1 MKDRELTRLLQAHPE
16 EGLEA
21 AMLEYAPLV
30 KGILCRILPQNP
42 CDREECMADVFV
54 ALWQNAAKLEAT
66 CTPLRPWLAVAARNR
81 GIDGYNALRRRETVA
96 LDDGLAETLGELAE
110 FDRATTE
117 AADLVGALVAAMS
130 PPDRDI
136 FLRKYYLLQ
145 SGKEIAAALE
155 GRMSMEEAIAKVK
168 QATRNFAKRQL
179 TWFRRDP
186 RTVWI
191 AAGNR
196 SAAAIAEE
204 ICQRLQ
210 MKPA

>member
-54 ALWQNAAKLEAT
+54 ALWRSAAKLEAAR
-66 CTPLRPWLAVAARNR
+66 TP
-81 GIDGYNALRRRETVA
+81 

-117 AADLVGALVAAMS
+117 AADLIGALVAAMS

-145 SGKEIAAALE
+145 SGKEIAAALGMSVE
-155 GRMSMEEAIAKVK
+155 SVNTRLSRGRDRLRRE
-168 QATRNFAKRQL
+168 L
-179 TWFRRDP
+179 TEKG
-186 RTVWI
+186 VYSH
-191 AAGNR
+191 A
-196 SAAAIAEE
+196 
-204 ICQRLQ
+204 
-210 MKPA
+210 

>member
-54 ALWQNAAKLEAT
+54 ALWRSAAKLEAAR
-66 CTPLRPWLAVAARNR
+66 TPLRPWLAVAARNR
-81 GIDGYNALRRRETVA
+81 GIDCYNALHRRETV
-96 LDDGLAETLGELAE
+96 TLGELAE

-117 AADLVGALVAAMS
+117 AADLIGALVAAMS

-145 SGKEIAAALE
+145 SGKEIAAALGMSVE
-155 GRMSMEEAIAKVK
+155 SVNTRLSRGRDRLRRE
-168 QATRNFAKRQL
+168 L
-179 TWFRRDP
+179 TEKG
-186 RTVWI
+186 VYSH
-191 AAGNR
+191 A
-196 SAAAIAEE
+196 
-204 ICQRLQ
+204 
-210 MKPA
+210 

>member
-54 ALWQNAAKLEAT
+54 ALWRNAAKLEAAR
-66 CTPLRPWLAVAARNR
+66 TPLRPWLAVAARNR
-81 GIDGYNALRRRETVA
+81 AIDCYNALRRRETVT
-96 LDDGLAETLGELAE
+96 LDDGLGE

-117 AADLVGALVAAMS
+117 AADLVGALVAAMT

-145 SGKEIAAALE
+145 SGKEIAAALGMSVE
-155 GRMSMEEAIAKVK
+155 SVNTRLSRGRDRLRRELTAKGVYSH
-168 QATRNFAKRQL
+168 A
-179 TWFRRDP
+179 
-186 RTVWI
+186 
-191 AAGNR
+191 
-196 SAAAIAEE
+196 
-204 ICQRLQ
+204 
-210 MKPA
+210 

>member
-54 ALWQNAAKLEAT
+54 ALWRNAAKLEAAR
-66 CTPLRPWLAVAARNR
+66 TPLRPWLAVAARNR
-81 GIDGYNALRRRETVA
+81 AIDCYNALRRRETVT
-96 LDDGLAETLGELAE
+96 LAETLGELAE
-110 FDRATTE
+110 FDRETAE
-117 AADLVGALVAAMS
+117 AADLVGALVAAMA

-145 SGKEIAAALE
+145 SGKEIAAALGMSVE
-155 GRMSMEEAIAKVK
+155 SVNTRLSRGRGRLRRE
-168 QATRNFAKRQL
+168 L
-179 TWFRRDP
+179 TEKG
-186 RTVWI
+186 VYSH
-191 AAGNR
+191 A
-196 SAAAIAEE
+196 
-204 ICQRLQ
+204 
-210 MKPA
+210 

>member
-54 ALWQNAAKLEAT
+54 ALWRSAAKLETHSPHRCAPGWPSRRAT
-66 CTPLRPWLAVAARNR
+66 R
-81 GIDGYNALRRRETVA
+81 GIDCYNALRRRETVT

-110 FDRATTE
+110 FDSATTE
-117 AADLVGALVAAMS
+117 AADLVGALVAAMA

-145 SGKEIAAALE
+145 SGKEIAAALGMSVE
-155 GRMSMEEAIAKVK
+155 SVNTRLSRGRDRLRRE
-168 QATRNFAKRQL
+168 L
-179 TWFRRDP
+179 TEKG
-186 RTVWI
+186 VYSH
-191 AAGNR
+191 A
-196 SAAAIAEE
+196 
-204 ICQRLQ
+204 
-210 MKPA
+210 

>member
-54 ALWQNAAKLEAT
+54 ALWRNAAKLEAA
-66 CTPLRPWLAVAARNR
+66 CTP
-81 GIDGYNALRRRETVA
+81 LRRRETVT

-117 AADLVGALVAAMS
+117 ATDLVGALVAAMT

-145 SGKEIAAALE
+145 SGKEIAAALGMSVE
-155 GRMSMEEAIAKVK
+155 SVNTRLSRGRDRLRRE
-168 QATRNFAKRQL
+168 L
-179 TWFRRDP
+179 TEKG
-186 RTVWI
+186 VYSH
-191 AAGNR
+191 A
-196 SAAAIAEE
+196 
-204 ICQRLQ
+204 
-210 MKPA
+210 